1 MNRREFLSWVGIG
14 GIASYLPIAITA
26 CSNNVSQTNSESVST
41 TPTRSDGFVPIG
53 NMSDLKQKGQISQGE
68 ILIIA
73 STSAPNEVMAV
84 NSSCTH
90 AGCAVTWDKEQT
102 AFVCPCHHS
111 QFASDGKVLKGPA
124 KEPLPTYTTKIEGEQ
139 ILVKTS

>member
-14 GIASYLPIAITA
+14 GVASYLPIAIAA
-26 CSNNVSQTNSESVST
+26 CSDNTNQAEDST
-41 TPTRSDGFVPIG
+41 TPPSAGGFVIVG
-53 NMSDLKQKGQISQGE
+53 TITELQQKGQLLQDE
-68 ILIIA
+68 ILVISPSADTKQII
-73 STSAPNEVMAV
+73 AV

-90 AGCAVTWDKEQT
+90 AGCAVTWEKEEN

-111 QFASDGKVLKGPA
+111 KFSSDGKVLKGPA
-124 KEPLPTYTTKIEGEQ
+124 KTPLPTYTTKLEGNQ